1 MNTNNKE
8 LDAKV
13 SENNSDFAKS
23 IDIQQQL
30 YELLINDN
38 FNLEEW
44 MNKFYEYEERHPRFF
59 YSYITQYIFDE
70 ENDDRI
76 GRLLVN
82 INSITERI
90 DYSDSTKELSG
101 NERDKSNSTN
111 KIAVSKS
118 QYLMICKL
126 YDHCH
131 LANKQ
136 RQAYK
141 ETKKDIETKIRETA
155 TSTIKENEE
164 LIYSKIRD
172 YEKSITSQLLGLVA
186 IFTAL
191 SFVIFGGISSFGSIF
206 QIIKD
211 TPLLKTLIVL
221 DVWFVCMFN
230 LFALF
235 IKMIAM
241 ITDKHLEIT
250 KYILLINTAL
260 VSILILL
267 IILLYNCKIIN
278 SSLFSPYDNSCI
290 NTCVQSS

>member
-101 NERDKSNSTN
+101 NERDKSNSAN
-111 KIAVSKS
+111 KISVSRS
-118 QYLMICKL
+118 QYLMIYKL

-136 RQAYK
+136 RLAYK
-141 ETKKDIETKIRETA
+141 TTKEDIEIKIRETA
-155 TSTIKENEE
+155 ASTIKENEK
-164 LIYSKIRD
+164 LIHSKISD
-172 YEKSITSQLLGLVA
+172 YEKSITSQLIGLVA

-191 SFVIFGGISSFGSIF
+191 SFVIFGGINTSATIF
-206 QIIKD
+206 KMVGEVPIPKI
-211 TPLLKTLIVL
+211 LILL
-221 DVWFVCMFN
+221 DVWFICMSN
-230 LFALF
+230 LFILF
-235 IKMIAM
+235 MKMIAT
-241 ITDKHLEIT
+241 ITDRHFKTIW
-250 KYILLINTAL
+250 YFLIIN
-260 VSILILL
+260 VILIV
-267 IILLYNCKIIN
+267 IFGVLLYAIRKA
-278 SSLFSPYDNSCI
+278 SFL
-290 NTCVQSS
+290 Q

>member
-13 SENNSDFAKS
+13 SANNSDFAKS

-90 DYSDSTKELSG
+90 YYSDSTKELSG

-111 KIAVSKS
+111 KIAVSRS
-118 QYLMICKL
+118 QYLMIFKL
-126 YDHCH
+126 YDHCN

-136 RQAYK
+136 RLAYK
-141 ETKKDIETKIRETA
+141 TTKEDIETKIRETA

-172 YEKSITSQLLGLVA
+172 YEKSITSQLIGLVA

-206 QIIKD
+206 QIIE
-211 TPLLKTLIVL
+211 TASLLKILIIL
-221 DVWFVCMFN
+221 DVWFICMFN

-235 IKMIAM
+235 IQMIAM
-241 ITDKHLEIT
+241 ITDKQFKIT
-250 KYILLINTAL
+250 KYILSINAVL
-260 VSILILL
+260 AIILIVL
-267 IILLYNCKIIN
+267 ITLYNYKIIKSFIT
-278 SSLFSPYDNSCI
+278 SSL
-290 NTCVQSS
+290 

>member
-13 SENNSDFAKS
+13 SANNSDFAKS

-111 KIAVSKS
+111 KIAVSRS
-118 QYLMICKL
+118 QYLMIFKL
-126 YDHCH
+126 YDHCN

-136 RQAYK
+136 RMAYK
-141 ETKKDIETKIRETA
+141 TTKEDIETKIRETA

-164 LIYSKIRD
+164 LIYSKIKE
-172 YEKSITSQLLGLVA
+172 YEKNLTSQLIGLVA

-206 QIIKD
+206 QIIE
-211 TPLLKTLIVL
+211 TASLLKILIIL
-221 DVWFVCMFN
+221 DVWFICMFN

-235 IKMIAM
+235 IQMIAM
-241 ITDKHLEIT
+241 ITDKHFKIT
-250 KYILLINTAL
+250 KYILSINAVL
-260 VSILILL
+260 AIILIVL
-267 IILLYNCKIIN
+267 IMLYNYKIIK
-278 SSLFSPYDNSCI
+278 SFISFSL
-290 NTCVQSS
+290 

>member
-1 MNTNNKE
+1 MNTNSKE

-13 SENNSDFAKS
+13 SANNSDFAKS

-30 YELLINDN
+30 YELLVNDN

-111 KIAVSKS
+111 KIAVSRS
-118 QYLMICKL
+118 QYLMIFKL

-136 RQAYK
+136 RMAYK
-141 ETKKDIETKIRETA
+141 TTRENIETKIRETA

-211 TPLLKTLIVL
+211 TPLLKILIVL

-241 ITDKHLEIT
+241 ITDKHEHFKIT
-250 KYILLINTAL
+250 KYVLLINAVL
-260 VSILILL
+260 AKILIVL
-267 IILLYNCKIIN
+267 IILYNYKITK
-278 SSLFSPYDNSCI
+278 LFLTIPFFLLI
-290 NTCVQSS
+290 MILA